1 MILPMSGPSLPSPL
15 PLPLARLLE
24 GIPILESQGDLAQ
37 PITGQTFDSRQAAPG
52 RLFVAYQGVNR
63 DVHDYLGEA
72 LARGASA
79 CLVERPLAQLRQ
91 RYGLPADATLVRV
104 ADARRARGLVAGALY
119 GHPSRRLITAGITG
133 TDGKTTT
140 SCLLQALLA
149 ASLPAGLVSTVGARI
164 GDAWLDTGLHA
175 TTPEPED
182 LQALLALMAQR
193 GLSHAVVETS
203 SHGLAQHRVAG
214 VAYDLAVLTNLTPEH
229 LDFHQSIE
237 AYREA
242 KGLLFG
248 SLLRH
253 PYKPEQAKTA
263 VVNAD
268 DPHALWFA
276 AQAPGPVLTYALGA
290 PADFRLL
297 RRLDAE
303 GALQRYRVASP
314 AGELDLAT
322 ELPGD
327 YNLANCLA
335 ALAGAYALGLS
346 PSACLEPLAAFQ
358 GVPGRME
365 AIREGQPFAALVDF
379 AHTPNALRQALMA
392 GRQRANPD
400 GRVIV
405 VFGCAGLRDVP
416 KRAAMGRAAA
426 ELADLTV
433 LTAEDP
439 RTESLNA
446 IIAASAAALD
456 EAGRVQGRDY
466 WREPDRF
473 EAIRRACAI
482 ARAGDVLLVCGKGH
496 EQSLCFG
503 EVEYPWDDREALK
516 AALRGEAYGA
526 ELPTAIHHPPY
537 PGDPS
542 PKESRP

>member
-1 MILPMSGPSLPSPL
+1 MIFSMSQPLLPDPSPVS
-15 PLPLARLLE
+15 LAQLLA
-24 GIPILESQGDLAQ
+24 GIPVLEVQGDLAQ
-37 PITGQTFDSRQAAPG
+37 PISGQTYDSRQAAPG
-52 RLFVAYQGVNR
+52 RLFVAYQGVSR
-63 DVHDYLGEA
+63 DVHDFLGEA
-72 LARGASA
+72 LARGAAA
-79 CLVERPLAQLRQ
+79 CLVERPLAELRQ
-91 RYGLPADATLVRV
+91 RYALPASATLVRV
-104 ADARRARGLVAGALY
+104 ADARQARGLLAGALY
-119 GHPSRRLITAGITG
+119 GHPSRSLVTAGITG

-140 SCLLQALLA
+140 SCLLHHLLA
-149 ASLPAGLVSTVGARI
+149 ARLPAGLVSTVGARI
-164 GDAWLDTGLHA
+164 GGEELDTGLHA
-175 TTPEPED
+175 TTPEPEE
-182 LQALLALMAQR
+182 LQALLSLMVR
-193 GLSHAVVETS
+193 RSLSHAVVETS

-276 AQAPGPVLTYALGA
+276 AQAPGPVLTYALEA
-290 PADFRLL
+290 PADFRLQHRLSSQGAL
-297 RRLDAE
+297 RRY
-303 GALQRYRVASP
+303 QVAGPGGSL
-314 AGELDLAT
+314 ELAT

-335 ALAGAYALGLS
+335 ALAAAYALGLD
-346 PSACLEPLAAFQ
+346 PADCLAPLAAFQ

-365 AIREGQPFAALVDF
+365 AIREGQPFTALVDF
-379 AHTPNALRQALMA
+379 AHTPNALRQALAA
-392 GRQRANPD
+392 GRQWTRPG

-439 RTESLNA
+439 RTESLEA

-456 EAGRVQGRDY
+456 AAGRVEGRDY

-473 EAIRRACAI
+473 RAIRHACSL
-482 ARAGDVLLVCGKGH
+482 AREGDLLLVCGKGH

-503 EVEYPWDDREALK
+503 EIEYPWDDRKALR
-516 AALRGEAYGA
+516 AALRGEPYGA
-526 ELPTAIHHPPY
+526 LPTASQVPVHPPA
-537 PGDPS
+537 S
-542 PKESRP
+542 KETRP